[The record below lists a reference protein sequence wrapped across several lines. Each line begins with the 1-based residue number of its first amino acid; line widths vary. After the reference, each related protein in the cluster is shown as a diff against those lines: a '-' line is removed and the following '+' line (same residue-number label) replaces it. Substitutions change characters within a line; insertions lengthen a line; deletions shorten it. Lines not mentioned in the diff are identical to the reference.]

1 MLSLR
6 AASSPLSGM
15 GVTVARVC
23 ATART
28 LARFCI
34 HHADV
39 DVRVW
44 RAPCVCS
51 DHLLPLISSTDA
63 AETQLDAAVRDY
75 RAYSAARCVVGAS
88 QATTFASSDLVCV
101 LLAVIGGGPER
112 VGAMCEAR
120 VGLSV
125 RISGYL
131 CVCWTDVVPG
141 PHVGPIGVALE
152 RTGGCYYT
160 QYAKTR
166 YLVSCRAATCLE
178 RVETSDER
186 RLESSQSR
194 V

>member
-1 MLSLR
+1 MLSLSLR

-39 DVRVW
+39 DMRVW

-88 QATTFASSDLVCV
+88 QATAFASSDLLCV
-101 LLAVIGGGPER
+101 LLAVVDGATLAER
-112 VGAMCEAR
+112 VGA
-120 VGLSV
+120 V
-125 RISGYL
+125 
-131 CVCWTDVVPG
+131 
-141 PHVGPIGVALE
+141 
-152 RTGGCYYT
+152 
-160 QYAKTR
+160 KFF
-166 YLVSCRAATCLE
+166 
-178 RVETSDER
+178 
-186 RLESSQSR
+186 
-194 V
+194 